1 MATPAVLAL
10 GLDPHFA
17 DFSTMPQ
24 FTPQLIR
31 SYVES
36 EIAGVRQ
43 LGYAVD
49 LHLIAPGE
57 EGEAEVEAALRGK
70 DYACVVIGAGLRE
83 APEQFLLFERI
94 LNLVHRGLRRKRA
107 WRSTRPPVIRPK
119 RSGAGS
125 PRARSNRRAFQERHY
140 HAPFT
145 PQRHPDRL
153 QGRRHRRRGGVLGR
167 GVGTEGR
174 S

>member
-10 GLDPHFA
+10 GLDPRFA

-57 EGEAEVEAALRGK
+57 DGEAEVEAALRGK

-94 LNLVHRGLRRKRA
+94 LNLVHRLA
-107 WRSTRPPVIRPK
+107 PQ
-119 RSGAGS
+119 
-125 PRARSNRRAFQERHY
+125 ARVAFNT
-140 HAPFT
+140 APGDT
-145 PQRHPDRL
+145 AEAI
-153 QGRRHRRRGGVLGR
+153 GRWVAPSA
-167 GVGTEGR
+167 EQP
-174 S
+174 